1 MKPNAV
7 LVFGSSPSKK
17 LIETIFNIGFTPLVR
32 ENMESALDKLRH
44 ERFAAVIIDAEHLDV
59 KVDVLELILNMRDI
73 RQQIPVFVLA
83 RLDTEQTE
91 EVILSCQ
98 NTFLLSR
105 PDDLGELATEME
117 KILITKET
125 QGV

>member
-7 LVFGSSPSKK
+7 LVFGSSSSKK

-32 ENMESALDKLRH
+32 ESMENALDKLRH
-44 ERFAAVIIDAEHLDV
+44 ECFAAVIIDAEHLDV
-59 KVDVLELILNMRDI
+59 NVDVLELILNMRDI
-73 RQQIPVFVLA
+73 RQQIPIFVLA

-91 EVILSCQ
+91 KVILSRR
-98 NTFLLSR
+98 NIFLLSK

-117 KILITKET
+117 KILITKKT